1 MMSGNV
7 AAIANTSGKH
17 CSMKMCPFKAVNPSA
32 KATYG
37 ALGYFRL
44 YLIVGGMPA
53 AVSKYMS
60 RNR

>member
-17 CSMKMCPFKAVNPSA
+17 CSMKMCPFKAVNPSR
-32 KATYG
+32 KANFGTPG
-37 ALGYFRL
+37 SILFVLG
-44 YLIVGGMPA
+44 
-53 AVSKYMS
+53 SKYMS